1 LLFSDNKPTFSNWPL
16 QGQQVPHRGA
26 DVHGTHDVQKDSS
39 RESSEELLNELR
51 LENAELKRV
60 QFELEKS
67 LEHFV
72 QIYDRAPVGY
82 FTLDNKG
89 VIVAV
94 NLTGAA
100 ILGFERDNLLK
111 KYLSRYISPEDKNN
125 WLQFFEDSQKSQK
138 KLGLEITFVKND
150 GAKLYTQLESN
161 HVSNDMNESE
171 CHIVLTD
178 ISKRKQAEHA
188 LHDQELFFNM
198 IAENSDEFVAVL
210 DLKGRRLYS
219 SKSYSKLFG
228 IEGSLIGTDSFEEIH
243 PEDRKYLMQVF
254 NETVQTGH
262 GMQADFRFVLR
273 DGSVRH
279 MESRGTLVRNSN
291 GIALRV
297 VVVSRDITERI
308 EAAEKISNLALYDSL
323 TGKSNRRL
331 LHDRLVHVMT
341 ENKRK
346 GNFGALLFID
356 LDNFTIFNEQFG
368 EATGDLLLVEVADRI
383 SNCVREVDSISRLG
397 GDEFVVMLG
406 ELNADKIASTNQ
418 AGVVAEK
425 IRNALAEPY
434 ILNEGSEN
442 TGRKYFCT
450 ASIGVFLFGYTDSGA
465 DGILKRAD
473 MAMYQAKNKGKNLI
487 CFFDSNTI

>member
-1 LLFSDNKPTFSNWPL
+1 
-16 QGQQVPHRGA
+16 
-26 DVHGTHDVQKDSS
+26 
-39 RESSEELLNELR
+39 
-51 LENAELKRV
+51 
-60 QFELEKS
+60 
-67 LEHFV
+67 
-72 QIYDRAPVGY
+72 
-82 FTLDNKG
+82 
-89 VIVAV
+89 
-94 NLTGAA
+94 
-100 ILGFERDNLLK
+100 
-111 KYLSRYISPEDKNN
+111 
-125 WLQFFEDSQKSQK
+125 
-138 KLGLEITFVKND
+138 
-150 GAKLYTQLESN
+150 
-161 HVSNDMNESE
+161 
-171 CHIVLTD
+171 
-178 ISKRKQAEHA
+178 
-188 LHDQELFFNM
+188 
-198 IAENSDEFVAVL
+198 
-210 DLKGRRLYS
+210 
-219 SKSYSKLFG
+219 
-228 IEGSLIGTDSFEEIH
+228 
-243 PEDRKYLMQVF
+243 
-254 NETVQTGH
+254 
-262 GMQADFRFVLR
+262 
-273 DGSVRH
+273 
-279 MESRGTLVRNSN
+279 
-291 GIALRV
+291 
-297 VVVSRDITERI
+297 
-308 EAAEKISNLALYDSL
+308 LYDSL

-341 ENKRK
+341 ENKRR

-356 LDNFTIFNEQFG
+356 LDNFTNFNEQFG